1 VFDEMRQ
8 FGVAKRRRR
17 STRRRGFPILPAHS
31 PAGRDPSVTTYLE
44 QISIRDPVVRAAQSK
59 LAAGGRL
66 GQEDGVRLFDAP
78 VMDLGRLADALAR
91 DRHGD
96 RVYFTVNRQL
106 NPTNVCVLSCRF
118 CDYAKKPGDA
128 GAYTMTEADVK
139 AHVDPEIREIHIVG
153 GLHNKWRFDDYLNV
167 IRWVKEVKPDLQV
180 KAYTAV
186 EIDFFCR
193 LTKQPAE
200 WVLDELRRA
209 GLDALPGGG
218 AEVFSE
224 RVRRE
229 IFHQKIGGRRWLEI
243 HEIAHRMGIP
253 SNATLLYGHVETRA
267 ERVQHMVLLRE
278 LEARAPGFFAFI
290 PLAFQPGT
298 TGLVRRQ
305 ASAIEDLKT
314 IAVSRLVFDNV
325 PHVKSYWVMLG
336 QDTAGIALNFGAS
349 DLDGTIGVEKIAHAA
364 LARSPVG
371 MAEESMVQTIRE
383 AGKRPVQRDA
393 LYHAIKEYPLV
404 EPPAASRASHAAS
417 PAEAS
422 RAATASLPGAAR

>member
-1 VFDEMRQ
+1 MTDLARVPLRD
-8 FGVAKRRRR
+8 
-17 STRRRGFPILPAHS
+17 PAMLAARDTLR
-31 PAGRDPSVTTYLE
+31 AGRSLTQEEGL
-44 QISIRDPVVRAAQSK
+44 
-59 LAAGGRL
+59 RL
-66 GQEDGVRLFDAP
+66 YDAP
-78 VMDLGRLADALAR
+78 LLELGLLADAFAR
-91 DRHGD
+91 DRHGE

-118 CDYAKKPGDA
+118 CDYAKKPGDPA
-128 GAYTMTEADVK
+128 AYTMSEAEIK
-139 AHVDPEIREIHIVG
+139 AHVTPDIHEIHIVG

-167 IRWVKEVKPDLQV
+167 VRWVKEVKPGLQV

-193 LTKQPAE
+193 LTKHPAE
-200 WVLDELRRA
+200 WVLTRLREA

-229 IFHQKIGGRRWLEI
+229 IFHQKIGAKRWIEI
-243 HEIAHRMGIP
+243 HEIAHRMGIR
-253 SNATLLYGHVETRA
+253 SNSTLLYGHIETRA

-278 LEARAPGFFAFI
+278 LEQRAPGFFAFI
-290 PLAFQPGT
+290 PLAFQPGV

-314 IAVSRLVFDNV
+314 IAISRLVFDNV

-336 QDTAGIALNFGAS
+336 QDTAAAAIHFGAT

-371 MAEESMVQTIRE
+371 MAEASMVHLIHE
-383 AGKRPVQRDA
+383 AGRNPIQRDA
-393 LYHAIKEYPLV
+393 LYNVVRDYGPAPSSARVASAHA
-404 EPPAASRASHAAS
+404 
-417 PAEAS
+417 
-422 RAATASLPGAAR
+422 

>member
-1 VFDEMRQ
+1 LASY
-8 FGVAKRRRR
+8 VAQLR
-17 STRRRGFPILPAHS
+17 L
-31 PAGRDPSVTTYLE
+31 RDPSVA
-44 QISIRDPVVRAAQSK
+44 AAQRK
-59 LAAGGRL
+59 LLAGDRL
-66 GQEDGVRLFDAP
+66 TQEDGVRLFDAP
-78 VMDLGRLADALAR
+78 VIELGRLANAFAR

-118 CDYAKKPGDA
+118 CDYAKKPGAAD
-128 GAYTMTEADVK
+128 AYTMTLDQVR
-139 AHVDPEIREIHIVG
+139 AHVDPDIHEIHIVG
-153 GLHNKWRFDDYLNV
+153 GLHNRWRFEDYLDI
-167 IRWVKEVKPDLQV
+167 IRAVKAVNPDLKV

-193 LTKQPAE
+193 LTKQSAE
-200 WVLDELRRA
+200 WVLERLREV

-229 IFHQKIGGRRWLEI
+229 LFHQKIGAKRWLEI

-253 SNATLLYGHVETRA
+253 SNSTLLYGHIETRA
-267 ERVQHMVLLRE
+267 ERVQHMILLRD

-290 PLAFQPGT
+290 PLAFQPGV

-325 PHVKSYWVMLG
+325 PHVKSYWIMLG
-336 QDTAGIALNFGAS
+336 QDTAAAAINFGAS

-371 MAEESMVQTIRE
+371 MAEEGMVQMIRE
-383 AGKRPVQRDA
+383 AGKVPVQRDA
-393 LYHAIKEYPLV
+393 LYHVVREYGRPVDALEAMAAKAI
-404 EPPAASRASHAAS
+404 A
-417 PAEAS
+417 
-422 RAATASLPGAAR
+422 

>member
-1 VFDEMRQ
+1 MNPMPNGHVSSLR
-8 FGVAKRRRR
+8 
-17 STRRRGFPILPAHS
+17 L
-31 PAGRDPSVTTYLE
+31 
-44 QISIRDPVVRAAQSK
+44 RDPVVTAARDTLLQ
-59 LAAGGRL
+59 GGRL
-66 GQEDGVRLFDAP
+66 TQEEGVRLFDAP
-78 VMDLGRLADALAR
+78 LLDLGRLADAVAR
-91 DRHGD
+91 DRHGE

-118 CDYAKKPGDA
+118 CDYAKKPGAPD
-128 GAYTMTEADVK
+128 AYTMTKEQIV
-139 AHVDPEIREIHIVG
+139 AHVDPEITEIHIVG

-167 IRWVKEVKPDLQV
+167 VRWVKEAKPSLSV

-193 LTKQPAE
+193 LTKRDAG
-200 WVLDELRRA
+200 WVLERLREA

-229 IFHQKIGGRRWLEI
+229 IFHQKIGAQRWIEI
-243 HEIAHRMGIP
+243 HETAHRLGIP
-253 SNATLLYGHVETRA
+253 SNATLLYGHIETRA
-267 ERVQHMVLLRE
+267 ERVQHMILLRE
-278 LEARAPGFFAFI
+278 LETRAPGFFAFI

-314 IAVSRLVFDNV
+314 IAISRLVFDNV

-349 DLDGTIGVEKIAHAA
+349 DMDGTIGVEKIAHAA
-364 LARSPVG
+364 LARSPKG
-371 MAEESMVQTIRE
+371 LAEEAMVHAIRE
-383 AGKRPVQRDA
+383 AGKLPVQRDA
-393 LYHAIKEYPLV
+393 LYRVIREYPR
-404 EPPAASRASHAAS
+404 EPAPAAAGERTAAAPVSR
-417 PAEAS
+417 
-422 RAATASLPGAAR
+422 

>member
-1 VFDEMRQ
+1 MSSS
-8 FGVAKRRRR
+8 VADLR
-17 STRRRGFPILPAHS
+17 L
-31 PAGRDPSVTTYLE
+31 
-44 QISIRDPVVRAAQSK
+44 RDPVVLAAQRK
-59 LAAGGRL
+59 LL
-66 GQEDGVRLFDAP
+66 QDEHLSQEDGVRLFDAP
-78 VMDLGRLADALAR
+78 LLELGRLADACAR
-91 DRHGD
+91 DRHGE

-106 NPTNVCVLSCRF
+106 NPTNVCVLSCKF
-118 CDYAKKPGDA
+118 CDYAKQPGEA
-128 GAYTMTEADVK
+128 GSYTMSLDQVR
-139 AHVDPEIREIHIVG
+139 AHVDPEITEIHIVG
-153 GLHNKWRFDDYLNV
+153 GLHNKWRFDDYLEI
-167 IRWVKEVKPDLQV
+167 IRTVKAAKPGLRV

-200 WVLDELRRA
+200 WVLEELRKV

-229 IFHQKIGGRRWLEI
+229 IFHQKIGGKRWLEI

-253 SNATLLYGHVETRA
+253 SNATLLYGHIETRA
-267 ERVQHMVLLRE
+267 ERVQHMILLRE

-305 ASAIEDLKT
+305 ASAIDDLKT

-336 QDTAGIALNFGAS
+336 QDTAGVALNFGAS
-349 DLDGTIGVEKIAHAA
+349 DMDGTIGVEKIAHAA

-371 MAEESMVQTIRE
+371 MAEEAMVQTIRE
-383 AGKRPVQRDA
+383 AGKLPVQRDA
-393 LYHAIKEYPLV
+393 LYHVIKEYGRRD
-404 EPPAASRASHAAS
+404 RAIAMVS
-417 PAEAS
+417 PSA
-422 RAATASLPGAAR
+422 AARTAAPLSATG

>member
-1 VFDEMRQ
+1 MVNFAQ
-8 FGVAKRRRR
+8 
-17 STRRRGFPILPAHS
+17 LPL
-31 PAGRDPSVTTYLE
+31 RDPHVA
-44 QISIRDPVVRAAQSK
+44 AAQRK
-59 LAAGGRL
+59 LRAGESL
-66 GQEDGVRLFDAP
+66 TQEDGVALFDAP
-78 VMDLGRLADALAR
+78 VLELGRLADAVAR
-91 DRHGD
+91 DRHGE

-106 NPTNVCVLSCRF
+106 NPTNVCVLSCKF
-118 CDYAKKPGDA
+118 CDYAKAPGDVT
-128 GAYTMTEADVK
+128 AYTMSEAEIK
-139 AHVDPEIREIHIVG
+139 AHVDPEIHEIHIVG

-200 WVLDELRRA
+200 WVLERLREV

-229 IFHQKIGGRRWLEI
+229 IFHQKIGAKRWLEI
-243 HEIAHRMGIP
+243 HEIAHRMGIR
-253 SNATLLYGHVETRA
+253 SNCTLLYGHIETRA
-267 ERVQHMVLLRE
+267 ERVQHMILLRE
-278 LEARAPGFFAFI
+278 LEAGAPGFFAFI

-314 IAVSRLVFDNV
+314 IAISRLVFDNV
-325 PHVKSYWVMLG
+325 PHVKSYWIMLG
-336 QDTAGIALNFGAS
+336 QDTAAAAINFGAT

-371 MAEESMVQTIRE
+371 MAEDGMVHLIRE
-383 AGKRPVQRDA
+383 AGKTPVQRDA
-393 LYHAIKEYPLV
+393 LYNVVREYPRSDV
-404 EPPAASRASHAAS
+404 ELA
-417 PAEAS
+417 
-422 RAATASLPGAAR
+422 AAR

>member
-1 VFDEMRQ
+1 VSFVSQ
-8 FGVAKRRRR
+8 LAV
-17 STRRRGFPILPAHS
+17 
-31 PAGRDPSVTTYLE
+31 RDPAVA
-44 QISIRDPVVRAAQSK
+44 AAQQRL
-59 LAAGGRL
+59 LAGERL
-66 GQEDGVRLFDAP
+66 TQEDGVRLFDAP
-78 VMDLGRLADALAR
+78 VLELGRLANAVAR
-91 DRHGD
+91 ERHGD

-118 CDYAKKPGDA
+118 CDYARKAGDPDA
-128 GAYTMTEADVK
+128 HTMSEAEIK
-139 AHVDPEIREIHIVG
+139 AHVVPDIHEIHIVG

-193 LTKQPAE
+193 LTKQDAE
-200 WVLDELRRA
+200 WVLERLREA

-229 IFHQKIGGRRWLEI
+229 IFHQKIGAQRWLEI
-243 HEIAHRMGIP
+243 HEIAHRMGIR
-253 SNATLLYGHVETRA
+253 SNCTLLYGHVETRA
-267 ERVQHMVLLRE
+267 ERVQHMILLRE

-314 IAVSRLVFDNV
+314 IAISRLVFDNV
-325 PHVKSYWVMLG
+325 PHVKSYWIMLG
-336 QDTAGIALNFGAS
+336 QDTAAAAINFGAS

-371 MAEESMVQTIRE
+371 MAEDGMVHMIRE
-383 AGKRPVQRDA
+383 AGKTPVQRDA
-393 LYHAIKEYPLV
+393 LYNVVREYGRTDVVAPV
-404 EPPAASRASHAAS
+404 
-417 PAEAS
+417 
-422 RAATASLPGAAR
+422 GAGAGAR